1 MDLYWPVRNW
11 VSGQEVRDRWASKA
25 SSVFTSSPHHSH
37 YCLSSASWWIQH
49 YGELYNYF
57 NIYHNVIIIETK
69 CTISLTHLNRLET
82 IPLSPPVHGKIVFP
96 KTGPCC
102 QKGWGLLLYIL
113 RIRFSLR
120 KFKETKMILYRRIC
134 SMVTQKVSRVKQVKF
149 HQPWEKYIT
158 NSCVSLCFLL
168 LVIRPPLLFSW

>member
-11 VSGQEVRDRWASKA
+11 VAGQEVSDRWASKA

-37 YCLSSASWWIQH
+37 YCLSSAPWRIQH

-82 IPLSPPVHGKIVFP
+82 IPLSPPVHGKIVFH
-96 KTGPCC
+96 KTGSCC
-102 QKGWGLLLYIL
+102 QKFWAPLHPPESSSHVIL
-113 RIRFSLR
+113 ALWHRCSNFSKFHHWKRIRAHGAIS
-120 KFKETKMILYRRIC
+120 
-134 SMVTQKVSRVKQVKF
+134 SQ
-149 HQPWEKYIT
+149 
-158 NSCVSLCFLL
+158 
-168 LVIRPPLLFSW
+168 IRSKL